1 MVKNL
6 KRLRSKAGISQREL
20 AEIVMVS
27 QQSINKYENH
37 NVEPDIETLIKLAD
51 YFKVSLDY
59 LVGRDYSG
67 TELSDLSVSVSR
79 EDLDELKSYIDEFPN
94 KYIR

>member
-6 KRLRSKAGISQREL
+6 KRLRSKAGISLREL

-79 EDLDELKSYIDEFPN
+79 EDLDELKSYIDGFTD

>member
-79 EDLDELKSYIDEFPN
+79 EDLDELKSYIDGFTG

>member
-79 EDLDELKSYIDEFPN
+79 EDLDELKSYIDGFTD